1 MHTDGRDL
9 VGQMTGAIGCGPIG
23 RRIAMEATTIDEIH
37 ALLKERPGDAELHQ
51 QLGSLYFESGELTKA
66 WEAYMQALR
75 LDPDDPF
82 TCLLFGNLLTL
93 CDDRGYALTLFEH
106 AAKVAPDLAVV
117 HWCLGKF
124 YRDVGRYEDAGREY
138 ERAVEV
144 EPDNPQAREKFSEWS
159 AFIAAARDQGCSASE

>member
-1 MHTDGRDL
+1 
-9 VGQMTGAIGCGPIG
+9 
-23 RRIAMEATTIDEIH
+23 MEATAIDEIL
-37 ALLKERPGDAELHQ
+37 ALLKERPHDAELHQ
-51 QLGSLYFESGELTKA
+51 QLGSLYFEIGELAKA

-93 CDDRGYALTLFEH
+93 CDDRVYALTLFEH
-106 AAKVAPDLAVV
+106 AAEVAPHLAIV

-124 YRDVGRYEDAGREY
+124 YREVGRYEDAGREY

-144 EPDNPQAREKFSEWS
+144 EPDNREAREKFSEWS
-159 AFIAAARDQGCSASE
+159 AFIAAARKQGGSLPE